1 MRFCLLIS
9 MTLSLLCAVASRAES
24 VVFPD
29 ESGYVSIK
37 AKYGAKGDGT
47 SDDTAAF
54 QKAMSDGVR
63 NLYLP
68 AGTYLI
74 GDSVVIG
81 GKRCHWQGENEAAT
95 VLKLKD
101 RAAGFGNVEQPKPF
115 VSTFAAFRDPKAAM
129 GQAFRNSL
137 FNLTIDVGA
146 GNPGAVGLHY
156 LNNNQGT
163 VRDVTIRSGDP
174 QRAGKAGLALVT
186 NWPGP
191 AYIHRVT
198 IHGFDIGLWSEN
210 SQYSFVCEHL
220 RLSGQR
226 VVGIENLAQTL
237 SIRKLTSR
245 NSVPALR
252 TQGNAAM
259 VALLDSELSG
269 GDSGS
274 CAIESLDNSALIV
287 ERLKTDGYGTAI
299 RSTVLGETREIK
311 EPVVAS
317 FLSHPV
323 LPLKTKAVV
332 APVTNVEETP
342 TLPLPP
348 LNEWASVVEFGAK
361 RIEGKQAPDASAAIQ
376 KAIDSGKKV
385 VYFPFG
391 TYAIQT
397 PIRVRANV
405 ERIIGME
412 SALRL
417 LTGDQPAFI
426 IEDGASPQIIFER
439 IQGDYGSTTKTCFEH
454 ASRRTLILQQLMLSG
469 YRNTTPGGKVFL
481 DDVCGGN
488 WHFNEQQVWA
498 RQLNPEAKGDGD
510 FNVRC
515 DSSQF
520 WAMGLKTEG
529 PRTIITATGGRIELW
544 GGFFYASRG
553 TDKDAAAFDLTNTDV
568 LGSWVNHLGGSFR
581 PQVRSRHE
589 QRLDELFLHIDFTDR
604 SRLFA
609 AYRELAGD
617 DVLLEHTD
625 PKADQSLTQPFRHG
639 SYGVKV
645 PRFVTQPGSR

>member
-1 MRFCLLIS
+1 MRTCLLIWI
-9 MTLSLLCAVASRAES
+9 TLIGHAASAAES
-24 VVFPD
+24 VLFPAD
-29 ESGYVSIK
+29 SGYVSIK

-47 SDDTAAF
+47 TDDTAAF
-54 QKAMSDGVR
+54 QQAMSEGVR

-74 GDSVVIG
+74 ADSTVMG
-81 GKRCHWQGENEAAT
+81 GKRCHWQGENEATT

-101 RAAGFGNVEQPKPF
+101 RSAGFDNVEQPKPF

-129 GQAFRNSL
+129 GQAFRNSV
-137 FNLTIDVGA
+137 FNLTIDVGV

-163 VRDVTIRSGDP
+163 VRDVTIRSSDP

-198 IHGFDIGLWSEN
+198 IQGFDIGLWSEN

-220 RLSGQR
+220 RLSEQR
-226 VVGIENLAQTL
+226 VVGIENIAQTL

-252 TQGNAAM
+252 TRGNAAM
-259 VALLDSELSG
+259 VALLDSELTGGASG
-269 GDSGS
+269 AS
-274 CAIESLDNSALIV
+274 AIESLDDSALVV
-287 ERLKTDGYGTAI
+287 ERLKTDGYGTTMT
-299 RSTVLGETREIK
+299 STMRGETRAIK

-317 FLSHPV
+317 FLSHQV
-323 LPLKTKAVV
+323 LPLNTKAVA
-332 APVTNVEETP
+332 APMANIEETP
-342 TLPLPP
+342 APPLPP
-348 LNEWASVVEFGAK
+348 LSEWANVVDFGAK
-361 RIEGKQAPDASAAIQ
+361 PIAGKQAPDASAAIQ

-385 VYFPFG
+385 VYFPFAF
-391 TYAIQT
+391 YAIAT
-397 PIRVRANV
+397 PIRVRGNV

-412 SALRL
+412 STLRL

-426 IEDGASPQIIFER
+426 IEDGASPQVIFER
-439 IQGDYGSTTKTCFEH
+439 MQSDYASTTQTCIEH
-454 ASRRTLILQQLMLSG
+454 ASRRTLVLQQLMMKG
-469 YRNTTPGGKVFL
+469 YRNSVSGGWVFI
-481 DDVCGGN
+481 DDVCASN
-488 WHFNEQQVWA
+488 WHFNGQHVWV
-498 RQLNPEAKGDGD
+498 RQINPEAKGDGD
-510 FNVRC
+510 FNIR
-515 DSSQF
+515 SENSQL
-520 WAMGLKTEG
+520 WMMGLKTEG

-553 TDKDAAAFDLTNTDV
+553 TDKDAAAFDLTGTEF
-568 LGSWVNHLGGSFR
+568 LGSWVNHLGGSYR
-581 PQVRSRHE
+581 PQIRSRQE

-609 AYRELAGD
+609 AYRELTGD
-617 DVLLEHTD
+617 KTVLEHTN
-625 PKADQSLTQPFRHG
+625 PKANQSLTQPFRHG

-645 PRFVTQPGSR
+645 PRFVTRPAGH